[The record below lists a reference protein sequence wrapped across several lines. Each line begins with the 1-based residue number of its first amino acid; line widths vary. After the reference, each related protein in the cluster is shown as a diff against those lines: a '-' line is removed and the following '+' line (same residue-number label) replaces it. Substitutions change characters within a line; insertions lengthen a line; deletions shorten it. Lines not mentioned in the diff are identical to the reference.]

1 MIASSLIA
9 VTRKHTWQVAR
20 ARRGAAPP
28 AAGGRRRSTP
38 FGAVALLA
46 AGLHAAVAPAPARAQ
61 TADTLDLLALP
72 RPVMM
77 CQSLPP
83 TPEDSAAVVLQFL
96 DGVERPDP
104 RKSLVAFDSAG
115 TPLYATFIAAQ
126 STTDGA
132 RTVHGIGVRF
142 FGADRSGTRVIA
154 SRGPRDSV
162 ATRADSVSLT
172 DAEVARARELA
183 VWFWNHRCGRK
194 AHNQ

>member
-1 MIASSLIA
+1 MMASSLI
-9 VTRKHTWQVAR
+9 VTRKQRWRVAR
-20 ARRGAAPP
+20 ARRDVQPP
-28 AAGGRRRSTP
+28 AAGGHRWSP
-38 FGAVALLA
+38 PLGAVALLA
-46 AGLHAAVAPAPARAQ
+46 VGLHAAVAPARAQ
-61 TADTLDLLALP
+61 AADTLDVLAPP

-96 DGVERPDP
+96 DGVERPLP

-115 TPLYATFIAAQ
+115 TPLYATIIAAQ
-126 STTDGA
+126 STPDGGH
-132 RTVHGIGVRF
+132 TVHGVGVRF
-142 FGADRSGTRVIA
+142 FGADRGGTRVIA

-183 VWFWNHRCGRK
+183 VWLWNRRCGRQ
-194 AHNQ
+194 AHNR

>member
-1 MIASSLIA
+1 MMASSLIA
-9 VTRKHTWQVAR
+9 VTRKHRSRVAR

-28 AAGGRRRSTP
+28 AAGGRRRSP
-38 FGAVALLA
+38 LLGAVALLA
-46 AGLHAAVAPAPARAQ
+46 AGLHAAGGAARAQ
-61 TADTLDLLALP
+61 AADTLDVLAPP

-77 CQSLPP
+77 CRSLPP

-96 DGVERPDP
+96 DGVERPHP

-115 TPLYATFIAAQ
+115 TPLYATIIAAQ
-126 STTDGA
+126 STADGGH
-132 RTVHGIGVRF
+132 TVHGIGVRF
-142 FGADRSGTRVIA
+142 FGADRGGTRVIA

-172 DAEVARARELA
+172 DAEVARARDLA
-183 VWFWNHRCGRK
+183 VWFWNRRCGRK